1 MSSMLSVLQSID
13 DAACILD
20 PTEPEKSN
28 ISATKDFNKMFYV
41 WGAFFRFDN
50 GSVFTRGTSKKP
62 RLLRRTLL
70 LDMSKDCKKI
80 VDTLFTDITIGL
92 GVNLYWKNLQ
102 AFDTRKKTA
111 LPCAPYKIPASY
123 IQEMVLELMERSE
136 RGFLKRYPAK
146 FPSEVHTG
154 TMPEIV
160 VQLNWAEGTPWSDP
174 KKQSANDTSHRKVF
188 QLEYKFEDQSRLVN
202 LVQEIKKKGYEKD
215 IIGEATYF
223 AFQPDRDTSEEHKK
237 MWERKVK
244 FSDTVMM
251 NQGSIEFN
259 GLEDPDVEVL
269 METVDQSL
277 AQPGK
282 MSVQSVLTKMKGLG
296 NRRFWQCIARN

>member
-1 MSSMLSVLQSID
+1 
-13 DAACILD
+13 
-20 PTEPEKSN
+20 
-28 ISATKDFNKMFYV
+28 
-41 WGAFFRFDN
+41 
-50 GSVFTRGTSKKP
+50 
-62 RLLRRTLL
+62 
-70 LDMSKDCKKI
+70 MSKDCKKI

-102 AFDTRKKTA
+102 AFDTRKKIA

-136 RGFLKRYPAK
+136 RGFVKIYPAR
-146 FPSEVHTG
+146 FSSEVHTG

-202 LVQEIKKKGYEKD
+202 LVQEMKKKGYEKD
-215 IIGEATYF
+215 IFGEAAYF
-223 AFQPDRDTSEEHKK
+223 AFQPDRDASAEHKK
-237 MWERKVK
+237 VWGRKVK
-244 FSDTVMM
+244 FSDTIMM
-251 NQGSIEFN
+251 NQGIVEFSV
-259 GLEDPDVEVL
+259 LENPDAEVL

-277 AQPGK
+277 AQPRK
-282 MSVQSVLTKMKGLG
+282 MSVRSILTKMKGPD
-296 NRRFWQCIARN
+296 NRRFWQCITRNWDGNFTRRFIRHDKEMVGLVAEYSACCASQIRVYLQRLGFTRECVAKLLGTLRAWMMI